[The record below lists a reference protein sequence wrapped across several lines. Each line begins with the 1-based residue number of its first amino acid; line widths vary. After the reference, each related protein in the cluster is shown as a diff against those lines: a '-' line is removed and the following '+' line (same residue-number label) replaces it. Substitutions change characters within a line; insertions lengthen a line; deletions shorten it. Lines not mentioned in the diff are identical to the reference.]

1 VQEQQRLA
9 FAHAPDIDLAAPHGD
24 QRVLRHVCLAPS
36 WWGRFLNPPPANGN
50 GGPYNPTT
58 GWRIN
63 SIGVSFDNETRRWC
77 MRTHIYIPDV
87 GNCICL

>member
-1 VQEQQRLA
+1 MRRYPEVRVRVREQEA
-9 FAHAPDIDLAAPHGD
+9 TMT
-24 QRVLRHVCLAPS
+24 
-36 WWGRFLNPPPANGN
+36 PANGN